1 MGYRTKK
8 VYQNNRVVIEIETVD
23 PLESKVNCNGENLI
37 WISTPEADEFAKELQ
52 ILLDKYRI

>member
-1 MGYRTKK
+1 MAKK